1 MKQLLM
7 MAILLAFIS
16 CNEKE
21 RTLISNNEDY
31 NVFLG
36 SEPVKTTSKY
46 FELWNSKIKED
57 SMQLLSFGIVGGEY
71 NRYFQQT
78 GDIQY
83 LKKAEKALQ
92 RAVKI
97 AAIGKAGYF
106 RALARNYISQHRFK
120 EALVLADSARTL
132 GSDVNATHSLLF
144 DLHME
149 LGNYGE
155 AESYLDSIAN
165 FSDFGYLIRLAKWN
179 DHLGDLDQTIRLM
192 EKALAKAESA
202 KNKDLM
208 LWCNTNIADYYGHA
222 GRIGESY
229 DHYLKSLAI
238 DPQNDYAKKGIAWIV
253 FSYEKNPNEAMRIL
267 DSIIENHHAPDY
279 YLLKS
284 EIAEYQGDQW
294 ESLVNLDKYLKLIED
309 PAYGDM
315 YNAYNISV
323 YLDRTGQFE
332 KALGLA
338 KREVDNRPTPESYSL
353 LAYTYFKMGEL
364 SKALHIVEKHIEGQ
378 SAEPSIH
385 YRIAEIYKAS
395 GNHARATQL
404 KEELNGAI
412 YELGPQM
419 AEPISRL

>member
-1 MKQLLM
+1 MKHIISL
-7 MAILLAFIS
+7 AILLALVS
-16 CNEKE
+16 CQEMGNQLVTNKK
-21 RTLISNNEDY
+21 DY
-31 NVFLG
+31 NVFLD

-71 NRYFQQT
+71 NRYFQNT

-97 AAIGKAGYF
+97 AAIGEAGYY
-106 RALARNYISQHRFK
+106 RSLARNYISQHRFR
-120 EALVLADSARTL
+120 EALILADSARAM
-132 GSDVNATHSLLF
+132 GSGVNATQGLLF
-144 DLHME
+144 DVHME
-149 LGNYGE
+149 LGNYGQ
-155 AESYLDSIAN
+155 AGAYLDSITN
-165 FSDFGYLIRLAKWN
+165 FSDFGYVIRLAKWN
-179 DHLGDLDQTIRLM
+179 DHLGDLNQTIRLM
-192 EKALAKAESA
+192 EKAMAKAENS

-208 LWCNTNIADYYGHA
+208 LWCYTNIADYYGHA
-222 GRIGESY
+222 GRIKESY

-238 DPQNDYAKKGIAWIV
+238 DPQNAYAKKGIAWIV
-253 FSYEKNPNEAMRIL
+253 FSYERNPEEALRIL
-267 DSIIENHHAPDY
+267 DSIINNYKAPDY

-284 EIAEYQGDQW
+284 EIAEYQGDSW
-294 ESLVNLDKYLKLIED
+294 ASLINLDQYLKMVQD
-309 PAYGDM
+309 RSYGDM

-338 KREVDNRPTPESYSL
+338 KKEVDNRPTPESYSL
-353 LAYTYFKMGEL
+353 LAYTYLKMGEVP
-364 SKALHIVEKHIEGQ
+364 KALQIVKDHIEGKT
-378 SAEPSIH
+378 AEPSIH

-395 GNHARATQL
+395 GDNGRAMEL
-404 KEELNGAI
+404 KEELGGAI

-419 AEPISRL
+419 AAPISSL

>member
-1 MKQLLM
+1 MKHLISLV
-7 MAILLAFIS
+7 ILLALIS
-16 CNEKE
+16 CQEMGNP
-21 RTLISNNEDY
+21 LITDKKDY
-31 NVFLG
+31 NVFLD

-71 NRYFQQT
+71 NRYFQHT

-83 LKKAEKALQ
+83 LRKAEKALR

-97 AAIGKAGYF
+97 AAIGEAGYY
-106 RALARNYISQHRFK
+106 RSLARNYISQHRFR
-120 EALVLADSARTL
+120 EALMLADSARVM
-132 GSDVNATHSLLF
+132 GSGVNATQGLLF

-149 LGNYGE
+149 LGNYDE
-155 AESYLDSIAN
+155 AEAYLDSIAN

-192 EKALAKAESA
+192 EKAMAKAENS

-208 LWCNTNIADYYGHA
+208 LWCYTNIADYYGHA
-222 GRIGESY
+222 GRIQESY

-238 DPQNDYAKKGIAWIV
+238 DPQNAYAKKGIAWIV
-253 FSYEKNPNEAMRIL
+253 FSHERNPQEALRIL
-267 DSIIENHHAPDY
+267 DSIIKNHKAPDY

-284 EIAEYQGDQW
+284 EIAEFQGNHW
-294 ESLVNLDKYLKLIED
+294 ESLSNLDRYLKMTQE
-309 PAYGDM
+309 PGYGDM

-338 KREVDNRPTPESYSL
+338 KREVENRPTPESYSL
-353 LAYTYFKMGEL
+353 LAYTYFKMGEVP
-364 SKALHIVEKHIEGQ
+364 KALEIVKDHIEGKT
-378 SAEPSIH
+378 AEPSIH

-395 GNHARATQL
+395 GDNDRVMQL
-404 KEELNGAI
+404 KEELGGAI

-419 AEPISRL
+419 AAPISSL

>member
-1 MKQLLM
+1 MKHLIM
-7 MAILLAFIS
+7 MAIFLALIS

-71 NRYFQQT
+71 SRYFQHT

-83 LKKAEKALQ
+83 LKKAEKALR

-132 GSDVNATHSLLF
+132 GSDVNATQSLLF

-155 AESYLDSIAN
+155 AESYLDSISN

-202 KNKDLM
+202 KNRDLM
-208 LWCNTNIADYYGHA
+208 LWCYTNIADYYGHA

-229 DHYLKSLAI
+229 DHYLKSLVI
-238 DPQNDYAKKGIAWIV
+238 DPQSAYAKKGIAWIV
-253 FSYEKNPNEAMRIL
+253 FSHEKKPEEAIRIL
-267 DSIIENHHAPDY
+267 DSIIKNHDAPDY

-284 EIAEYQGDQW
+284 EIAEYQGDDW
-294 ESLVNLDKYLKLIED
+294 ESLVNLDKYLKLIQD
-309 PAYGDM
+309 PGYGDM

-364 SKALHIVEKHIEGQ
+364 PKALQIVEKYVEGQ
-378 SAEPSIH
+378 SAEPSIQ
-385 YRIAEIYKAS
+385 YRIAEIYKAT
-395 GNHARATQL
+395 GNLVRATQL

>member
-1 MKQLLM
+1 MKHIPIFALL
-7 MAILLAFIS
+7 ILFIS
-16 CNEKE
+16 CD
-21 RTLISNNEDY
+21 TTGSHLISEKEDY
-31 NVFLG
+31 NVYLAPA
-36 SEPVKTTSKY
+36 PVKTSSKY

-71 NRYFQQT
+71 NRYFQKT

-92 RAVKI
+92 KAVEI
-97 AAIGKAGYF
+97 AAIGEAGYY
-106 RALARNYISQHRFK
+106 RTLARNYISQHRFR
-120 EALVLADSARTL
+120 EALILADSARAM
-132 GSDVNATHSLLF
+132 GSGVNATHGLLF
-144 DLHME
+144 DVHME
-149 LGNYGE
+149 LGNYGQ
-155 AESYLDSIAN
+155 AGAYLDSIAN

-192 EKALAKAESA
+192 EKAMAKAENG

-208 LWCNTNIADYYGHA
+208 LWCYTNIADYYGHA
-222 GRIGESY
+222 GRIQESY

-238 DPQNDYAKKGIAWIV
+238 DPQNAYAKKGIAWII
-253 FSYEKNPNEAMRIL
+253 FSYERNSEEALRIL
-267 DSIIENHHAPDY
+267 DSIISDHKAPDY

-284 EIAEYQGDQW
+284 EIAEYQGDSW
-294 ESLVNLDKYLKLIED
+294 ESLINLDQYLKMVQD
-309 PAYGDM
+309 RSYGDM

-353 LAYTYFKMGEL
+353 LAYTYFKMGEV
-364 SKALHIVEKHIEGQ
+364 SKALQIVKDHIEGKT
-378 SAEPSIH
+378 AEPSIQ

-395 GNHARATQL
+395 GDNIRAKQL
-404 KEELNGAI
+404 KEELGGAI

-419 AEPISRL
+419 AVPISRL

>member
-1 MKQLLM
+1 MRHYIPL
-7 MAILLAFIS
+7 AIFMVLIS
-16 CNEKE
+16 CSEMGNQ
-21 RTLISNNEDY
+21 LITDKKDY
-31 NVFLG
+31 NVFLA

-57 SMQLLSFGIVGGEY
+57 SMQLLSFGVVGGEY
-71 NRYFQQT
+71 SRYFQHT

-92 RAVKI
+92 RAVRI
-97 AAIGKAGYF
+97 AAIGKAGYY
-106 RALARNYISQHRFK
+106 RSLARNYISQHRFK

-132 GSDVNATHSLLF
+132 GSGVNATQSLLF

-149 LGNYGE
+149 LGNYDRAG
-155 AESYLDSIAN
+155 AYLDSIAN

-179 DHLGDLDQTIRLM
+179 DQLGDLDQTIRLM
-192 EKALAKAESA
+192 EKAMAKVENS

-208 LWCNTNIADYYGHA
+208 LWCYTNIADYYGHA
-222 GRIGESY
+222 GRIQESY

-238 DPQNDYAKKGIAWIV
+238 DPQNAYAKKGIAWIV
-253 FSYEKNPNEAMRIL
+253 FSYEKNSEEALRIL
-267 DSIIENHHAPDY
+267 DSVIDNHKAPDY

-284 EIAEYQGDQW
+284 EIAEYHGDSW
-294 ESLVNLDKYLKLIED
+294 ESLINLDRYMKLVQD
-309 PAYGDM
+309 RSYGDM
-315 YNAYNISV
+315 YNVYNISV
-323 YLDRTGQFE
+323 YLERTGQYE
-332 KALGLA
+332 KALWLA

-364 SKALHIVEKHIEGQ
+364 SEALHIVEKHIEGQ
-378 SAEPSIH
+378 SAEPGIH

-395 GNHARATQL
+395 GNHARAMQL